1 MMGRKVQDKQ
11 MTIADTMG
19 LGFMTFAFFLGAGNL
34 IFPPLAGFLSG
45 ENMNLAMLGFLITA
59 VTLPLITLIAVAKA
73 NGKIMGLLPPLA
85 ATVFAVAIYIVIGP
99 AFAAP
104 RAGLVAYEMG
114 FKPFLADSSAT
125 FMLAGI
131 TLNVSQLIYSVI
143 FFGGAML
150 LALYPGKL
158 LDSVGKILTP
168 IMLALLVAL
177 AASVFMTPGAEISHA
192 VGDYQ
197 SNPLTKGILEGYNT
211 MDTLASLIFGMLIID
226 ILRRKGVSDSK
237 AQTKYLIQAAFIA
250 AAGLAFVYISL
261 FYLGATGGDIAA
273 GADNGGVILTNYVNR
288 EFGEFGKI
296 LLAAV
301 VTLAC
306 LTTVI
311 GLVTACAEFFNEL
324 IPSLSYRTF
333 VIIISLI
340 CATVANVGLSQLISI
355 SVPVLYTIYPV
366 AIALVAVTFLT
377 EKFSMPEFSHRI
389 VLSVALVFGV
399 IDGLKAAG
407 VNMDLVN
414 FMPLHS
420 EGMAWLL
427 PTGLT
432 IIACLLVKKPKA
444 DPLLNS

>member
-1 MMGRKVQDKQ
+1 MGQKVQNKQ
-11 MTIADTMG
+11 MTMGDTLG

-34 IFPPLAGFLSG
+34 IFPPLAGFMAG
-45 ENMNLAMLGFLITA
+45 ENMTLAMIGFLITA

-73 NGKIMGLLPPLA
+73 NGKVMGLLPAFA
-85 ATVFAVAIYIVIGP
+85 ATAFAVAIYIVIGP

-114 FKPFLADSSAT
+114 FKPFLEDSSAT
-125 FMLAGI
+125 FMVAGI

-158 LDSVGKILTP
+158 LDSVGKVLTP
-168 IMLALLVAL
+168 IMLILLVGL
-177 AASVFMTPGAEISHA
+177 AASVFLLPGAEVGQA

-237 AQTKYLIQAAFIA
+237 QQTKYLIRAALIA

-261 FYLGATGGDIAA
+261 FYLGATAGDIAV
-273 GADNGGVILTNYVNR
+273 GADNGGVILTKYVNH
-288 EFGEFGKI
+288 EFGSLGQI

-311 GLVTACAEFFNEL
+311 GLVTACSEFFNEL
-324 IPSLSYRTF
+324 FTKISYRKF
-333 VIIISLI
+333 VVIISVI

-377 EKFSMPEFSHRI
+377 EKFAMPEFSHRI
-389 VLSVALVFGV
+389 VLSVALLFGV

-407 VNMDLVN
+407 IDMSLTD
-414 FMPLHS
+414 FMPLHN

-432 IIACLLVKKPKA
+432 ILACLFVKKPKSE
-444 DPLLNS
+444 PLLN

>member
-1 MMGRKVQDKQ
+1 MGQKVQSKQ
-11 MTIADTMG
+11 MSMADTLG

-34 IFPPLAGFLSG
+34 IFPPLVGFLAG
-45 ENMNLAMLGFLITA
+45 ENMTLAMIGFLITA

-73 NGKIMGLLPPLA
+73 NGKVMSLLPPFA
-85 ATVFAVAIYIVIGP
+85 ATIFAIVIYIVIGP

-114 FKPFLADSSAT
+114 FKPFLADSGAT
-125 FMLAGI
+125 LMITGI
-131 TLNVSQLIYSVI
+131 ELNISQLIYTLI
-143 FFGGAML
+143 FFSGAML

-158 LDSVGKILTP
+158 LDSVGKVLTP
-168 IMLALLVAL
+168 IMIFLLLGLAI
-177 AASVFMTPGAEISHA
+177 SVMVLPGSEVSQAK
-192 VGDYQ
+192 GDYLT
-197 SNPLTKGILEGYNT
+197 NPLIKGILEGYNT

-237 AQTKYLIQAAFIA
+237 SQTKYLIRAALIA
-250 AAGLAFVYISL
+250 ATGLAFVYISL
-261 FYLGATGGDIAA
+261 FYLGASA
-273 GADNGGVILTNYVNR
+273 GELANDADNGGVILTNYVNH
-288 EFGEFGKI
+288 EFGSLGQI

-311 GLVTACAEFFNEL
+311 GLVTACAEFFNDL
-324 IPSLSYRTF
+324 LPRISYKMLVVIMSLA
-333 VIIISLI
+333 

-377 EKFSMPEFSHRI
+377 DKFAMPEFSHRI
-389 VLSVALVFGV
+389 VLSVALVFGI
-399 IDGLKAAG
+399 IDGLKAADID
-407 VNMDLVN
+407 VSFAD
-414 FMPLHS
+414 FMPMHN

-432 IIACLLVKKPKA
+432 IIGCLFIKKNKVKTV
-444 DPLLNS
+444 LG

>member
-1 MMGRKVQDKQ
+1 MGQKVQNKQ
-11 MTIADTMG
+11 MTMGDTLG

-34 IFPPLAGFLSG
+34 IFPPLAGFMAG
-45 ENMNLAMLGFLITA
+45 ENMTLAMIGFLITA

-73 NGKIMGLLPPLA
+73 NGKVMGLLPAFA
-85 ATVFAVAIYIVIGP
+85 ATAFAVAIYIVIGP

-114 FKPFLADSSAT
+114 FKPFLEDSSAT
-125 FMLAGI
+125 FMVAGI

-158 LDSVGKILTP
+158 LDSVGKVLTP
-168 IMLALLVAL
+168 IMLILLVGL
-177 AASVFMTPGAEISHA
+177 AASVFLLPGAEVGQA

-237 AQTKYLIQAAFIA
+237 QQTKYLIRAALIA

-261 FYLGATGGDIAA
+261 FYLGATAGDIAV
-273 GADNGGVILTNYVNR
+273 GADNGGVILTNYVNH
-288 EFGEFGKI
+288 EFGSLGQI

-311 GLVTACAEFFNEL
+311 GLVTACSEFFNEL
-324 IPSLSYRTF
+324 FTKISYRKF
-333 VIIISLI
+333 VVIISVI

-377 EKFSMPEFSHRI
+377 EKFAMPEFSHRI
-389 VLSVALVFGV
+389 VLSVALLFGV

-407 VNMDLVN
+407 IDMSLTD
-414 FMPLHS
+414 FMPLHN

-432 IIACLLVKKPKA
+432 ILACLFVKKPKSE
-444 DPLLNS
+444 PLLN

>member
-1 MMGRKVQDKQ
+1 MGQKVQNKQ
-11 MTIADTMG
+11 MTMGDTLG

-34 IFPPLAGFLSG
+34 IFPPLAGFMAG
-45 ENMNLAMLGFLITA
+45 ENMTLAMIGFLITA

-73 NGKIMGLLPPLA
+73 NGKVMGLLPAFA
-85 ATVFAVAIYIVIGP
+85 ATAFAVAIYIVIGP

-114 FKPFLADSSAT
+114 FKPFLEDSSAT
-125 FMLAGI
+125 FMVAGI

-150 LALYPGKL
+150 LSLYPGKL
-158 LDSVGKILTP
+158 LDSVGKVLTP
-168 IMLALLVAL
+168 IMLILLVGL
-177 AASVFMTPGAEISHA
+177 AASVFLLPGAEVGQA

-197 SNPLTKGILEGYNT
+197 SSPLTKGILEGYNT

-237 AQTKYLIQAAFIA
+237 QQTKYLIRAALIA

-261 FYLGATGGDIAA
+261 FYLGATAGDIAV
-273 GADNGGVILTNYVNR
+273 GADNGGVILTNYVNH
-288 EFGEFGKI
+288 EFGSLGQI

-311 GLVTACAEFFNEL
+311 GLVTACSEFFNEL
-324 IPSLSYRTF
+324 FTKISYRKF
-333 VIIISLI
+333 VVIISVI

-389 VLSVALVFGV
+389 VLSVALLFGV

-407 VNMDLVN
+407 MDITLTD
-414 FMPLHS
+414 FMPLHN

-427 PTGLT
+427 PTALT
-432 IIACLLVKKPKA
+432 ILACLFIKKPKSE
-444 DPLLNS
+444 PLLN

>member
-1 MMGRKVQDKQ
+1 
-11 MTIADTMG
+11 MTITDTLG

-45 ENMNLAMLGFLITA
+45 ENMSLAMIGFLITA

-85 ATVFAVAIYIVIGP
+85 ATIFAIAIYIVIGP

-114 FKPFLADSSAT
+114 LKPFLADSNST

-131 TLNVSQLIYSVI
+131 ALNISQLLYSLI
-143 FFGGAML
+143 FFGVAML

-158 LDSVGKILTP
+158 LDYVGKVLTP
-168 IMLALLVAL
+168 IMLSLLVVL
-177 AASVFMTPGAEISHA
+177 AASVFMVPATEVGQA

-197 SNPLTKGILEGYNT
+197 ASPLTKGILEGYNT

-226 ILRRKGVSDSK
+226 VLRRKGVSDSK
-237 AQTKYLIQAAFIA
+237 EQTKYLIRAAFVA

-261 FYLGATGGDIAA
+261 FYLGATAGDIAI

-288 EFGEFGKI
+288 EFGEFGQF

-311 GLVTACAEFFNEL
+311 GLVTACSEFFNEL
-324 IPSLSYRTF
+324 IPSLSYRAF

-340 CATVANVGLSQLISI
+340 CGIVANVGLAELISI

-366 AIALVAVTFLT
+366 AMALVAVTFLT
-377 EKFSMPEFSHRI
+377 KKFSMPEFSHRI

-407 VNMDLVN
+407 FDMGLID
-414 FMPLHS
+414 FMPLHN

-432 IIACLLVKKPKA
+432 IVVCLLVKKPNS
-444 DPLLNS
+444 DPLLSS